1 MVEMLLED
9 VGYRLYTTGR
19 EGPTGDVRKEGV
31 LVPFAFLLTM
41 SGSYARVAAVPDVL
55 QRTVRVAAESGL
67 LRRMAGV
74 DERVSLLLDGRLY
87 RPDAPEFTS
96 ESSVQRYLRGIKDM
110 GFVGG
115 AVPPLSTLPVAPQYG
130 DPAVTS
136 LLAEP
141 QYGEFTRVLC
151 GAALVY
157 IDEQEAGEDALFDG
171 EPSDD
176 DLAEFAALV
185 ASEFGN
191 AADGDLGV
199 AVAGLF
205 ELFDVPDLAAIVM
218 YTSHLG
224 MLSARAH
231 LQAPGRRVALVVS
244 EHGEEDGA
252 ICEIRIAAFAD
263 GDSEPLFTFVWPTWV
278 GDPDEAS
285 DAIVDAAGTLSA
297 SVIGIEGLCPM
308 ADCGECDEPGFRT
321 PGGYVWHECGKGPRN

>member
-1 MVEMLLED
+1 
-9 VGYRLYTTGR
+9 
-19 EGPTGDVRKEGV
+19 
-31 LVPFAFLLTM
+31 M
-41 SGSYARVAAVPDVL
+41 SGSYARAAAVPDVL
-55 QRTVRVAAESGL
+55 QRTVRAVSESGF
-67 LRRMAGV
+67 LRRVTCV
-74 DERVSLLLDGRLY
+74 DERVALFLDGRFY
-87 RPDAPEFTS
+87 RPDAAEFTS
-96 ESSVQRYLRGIKDM
+96 ESSVRRYRSGIKDM

-115 AVPPLSTLPVAPQYG
+115 AVPPLSTLPVALQYG

-141 QYGEFTRVLC
+141 QCVEFTRVVC
-151 GAALVY
+151 GAAVVTT
-157 IDEQEAGEDALFDG
+157 DEQEAAEDALFDG

-176 DLAEFAALV
+176 DVREFAALV
-185 ASEFGN
+185 ASDLGD
-191 AADGDLGV
+191 AADGDLDVVVFGPC
-199 AVAGLF
+199 
-205 ELFDVPDLAAIVM
+205 ELFDVPDLAAIIM
-218 YTSHLG
+218 YTSHLDL
-224 MLSARAH
+224 LSARAH
-231 LQAPGRRVALVVS
+231 LQARGRRVALVVS
-244 EHGEEDGA
+244 EHGDEDGA